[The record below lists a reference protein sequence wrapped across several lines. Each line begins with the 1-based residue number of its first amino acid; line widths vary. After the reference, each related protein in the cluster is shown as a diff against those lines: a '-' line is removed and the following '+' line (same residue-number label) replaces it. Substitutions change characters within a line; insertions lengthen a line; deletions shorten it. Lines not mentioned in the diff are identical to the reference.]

1 MGTSGAIARHV
12 MAGQHGGA
20 ARWRLETVAASY
32 LNRWW
37 CAKAVGGRHELCSHV
52 GGQASTAV
60 KPLSPLY
67 SLLSNVLCVLSSL
80 LSQVLVG
87 TRERDLSDCKR
98 EAKY

>member
-1 MGTSGAIARHV
+1 MSWPGDMVAWR
-12 MAGQHGGA
+12 GGA
-20 ARWRLETVAASY
+20 WKRWQPHASTGG
-32 LNRWW
+32 RG
-37 CAKAVGGRHELCSHV
+37 AKAVGGRHELCSHV

-87 TRERDLSDCKR
+87 TRERDLSGCKR
-98 EAKY
+98 EAK

>member
-1 MGTSGAIARHV
+1 MSWPGNMVARR
-12 MAGQHGGA
+12 GGA
-20 ARWRLETVAASY
+20 WKTVAASY

-37 CAKAVGGRHELCSHV
+37 GAKAVGGRHELCSHV

-98 EAKY
+98 EAR